1 MHETEFSFRETQQVV
16 RERQQVEL
24 HTTGQFQIQR
34 LLVMLNQSEISES
47 IPPTF
52 RVEWGG
58 RESAPMSLQQL
69 GVYSSLPT

>member
-16 RERQQVEL
+16 RERQQIEL

-34 LLVMLNQSEISES
+34 LQMMLNQSEISES
-47 IPPTF
+47 NPPTF

-58 RESAPMSLQQL
+58 REATPMSLQQL
-69 GVYSSLPT
+69 GVYL